1 MKGQDLPDLGRKSRT
16 EQAEEWTQTA
26 SRAEKGASA
35 EVQRDVESHSGKATA
50 PCTPNNWISERRG
63 DGLVGFTIRVRCRE
77 LLLAI
82 TVSIKSECYVSNNGY
97 RGSTYEVIRPLDLH
111 SVL

>member
-82 TVSIKSECYVSNNGY
+82 TVSIKSERYVSNNGY